1 VTSRLASI
9 VPVWVVAIVGA
20 VLIGLIV
27 APHEIYRSLSILLAI
42 TVLLTFVIQL
52 FLPSKEGLVVRTA
65 ASIGGSVILLAVAT
79 GVLVLLG
86 A

>member
-1 VTSRLASI
+1 
-9 VPVWVVAIVGA
+9 VVAVVGA
-20 VLIGLIV
+20 ILVGVLTTPSG
-27 APHEIYRSLSILLAI
+27 IYRWLSVVLAV

-52 FLPSKEGLVVRTA
+52 ALPSKAGLVLRMA

-79 GVLVLLG
+79 AVLLLAG